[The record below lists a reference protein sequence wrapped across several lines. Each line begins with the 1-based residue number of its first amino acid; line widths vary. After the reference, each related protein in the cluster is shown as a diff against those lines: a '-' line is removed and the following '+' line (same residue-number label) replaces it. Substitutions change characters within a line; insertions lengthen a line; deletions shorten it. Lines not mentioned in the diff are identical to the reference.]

1 MEAEMKY
8 RETSHYYSNKFMR
21 NSKAVGVLWGIF
33 TVCYAIITIV
43 VFMQV
48 GQVQAFCQFLWDV
61 VFVLSFDANIFLC
74 FQAKDGSEPYILV
87 NIPASSEERIAQRA
101 NKGFVLTFHVSVT
114 PKMQRGGCRSCFL
127 LRVLDVLVNHLYW
140 YFFNPA
146 SKIVTQGAL
155 QLFSAAGARVSH
167 VLVNYLY
174 LYLQVCLYL

>member
-74 FQAKDGSEPYILV
+74 FQAKDGSEPYISWWIFRL
-87 NIPASSEERIAQRA
+87 PLRKELHSGQTKGLSTLFTWASLRKCNAGVVAVVFCCEFQS
-101 NKGFVLTFHVSVT
+101 FVFVFASLFVFVIW
-114 PKMQRGGCRSCFL
+114 PRGMQRCCFQPQAQEF
-127 LRVLDVLVNHLYW
+127 HT
-140 YFFNPA
+140 F
-146 SKIVTQGAL
+146 
-155 QLFSAAGARVSH
+155 
-167 VLVNYLY
+167 
-174 LYLQVCLYL
+174 